1 MYGYINAGM
10 VCYGK
15 DEASVEIGELI
26 EALEEAREDGVTHI
40 VGLSGNYRGA
50 QWTRL
55 TSNVT
60 YGLDDEDED
69 W

>member
-1 MYGYINAGM
+1 MYGYINAGT
-10 VCYGK
+10 VCYDK
-15 DEASVEIGELI
+15 DKASVEIGELI

-55 TSNVT
+55 SVNIS
-60 YGLDDEDED
+60 YGDDEDD
-69 W
+69 Y